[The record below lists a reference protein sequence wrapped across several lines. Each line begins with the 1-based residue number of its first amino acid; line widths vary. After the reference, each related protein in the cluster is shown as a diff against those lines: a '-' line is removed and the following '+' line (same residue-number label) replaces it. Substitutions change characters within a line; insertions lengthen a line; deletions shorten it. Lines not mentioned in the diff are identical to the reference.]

1 MYFIFRKFIL
11 IVNIYIYIV
20 MSDISTTLSMKG
32 PVFTAN
38 ELITCS
44 IFNLK
49 MFLFVLMIII
59 CISCLSSCLNSLFTE
74 ELHTNKNKYP
84 RNMCRLEEFGNDQF
98 YSYKDTIN
106 PGYFTYQNA
115 ALTSDSNNLI
125 FGQAKKYVYTL
136 LKSAKPVYII
146 EIFANLYVLNGN
158 PFGVEKLGIDNTSF
172 KHKYIAYLK
181 NTKTGKKINIG
192 QLLRDGDGV
201 YKLKFQ
207 SDDINEYTK
216 FNEIEIVHQSPQ
228 KEILVLTGKFTIL

>member
-1 MYFIFRKFIL
+1 
-11 IVNIYIYIV
+11 

-32 PVFTAN
+32 PLFTAE

-44 IFNLK
+44 VFNLK

-59 CISCLSSCLNSLFTE
+59 CISCLSSCLNALFTSE
-74 ELHTNKNKYP
+74 ELRKRKLKYSQYG
-84 RNMCRLEEFGNDQF
+84 RRMERFGNDQF

-115 ALTSDSNNLI
+115 ALTSDTNNLI
-125 FGQAKKYVYTL
+125 FGQAKKYVRPHMNTG
-136 LKSAKPVYII
+136 KPVYML
-146 EIFANLYVLNGN
+146 EIFSNLYVLNGN

-172 KHKYIAYLK
+172 KHKYMAHLK
-181 NTKTGKKINIG
+181 NTKTGKKVNIG

-201 YKLKFQ
+201 YKLKFKT
-207 SDDINEYTK
+207 DDVNEYVN

-228 KEILVLTGKFTIL
+228 KETPILNGKFTLL

>member
-1 MYFIFRKFIL
+1 
-11 IVNIYIYIV
+11 

-32 PVFTAN
+32 PLFTPD

-59 CISCLSSCLNSLFTE
+59 GISCLSSCLNAMFASE
-74 ELHTNKNKYP
+74 ELKRRKMKYQ
-84 RNMCRLEEFGNDQF
+84 RFGGCRIERFGNDQF

-115 ALTSDSNNLI
+115 ALTSDTNNLV
-125 FGQAKKYVYTL
+125 FGQAKKYVHPH
-136 LKSAKPVYII
+136 LKTSKPVYML

-158 PFGVEKLGIDNTSF
+158 PFSVEKIGISNTSF

-181 NTKTGKKINIG
+181 STKTGKKINVG

-201 YKLKFQ
+201 YKLKFRTE
-207 SDDINEYTK
+207 DVNEYVN
-216 FNEIEIVHQSPQ
+216 FNEIEIVHSSPQ
-228 KEILVLTGKFTIL
+228 KETPVLKGKFTLL